1 MFCFSLEQIE
11 FNTNSNTGAHG
22 GVEKDDENKVSLWEY
37 SSGYSHPSVG
47 SPGASWA
54 WDSLTLSESM
64 AFIWILS

>member
-1 MFCFSLEQIE
+1 VWFTLLFFNQKRGAAGKMFCFSLEQIE

-47 SPGASWA
+47 SPGAS
-54 WDSLTLSESM
+54 
-64 AFIWILS
+64 